1 MRRLLVLLLGLSF
14 APLLPAEE
22 TDLIIPSTT
31 EEMETVLG
39 DEDPCKD
46 CGVVTDVRQTK
57 PKSSLNPSQEQADSL
72 TVVEVTPTG
81 VVSEPLEV
89 YEASVEPWQI
99 TIRYDDEFIVH
110 EQNIKPSVE
119 VGDRVQVISGQIV
132 PR

>member
-22 TDLIIPSTT
+22 ADLIIPSST
-31 EEMETVLG
+31 EEMEKVLG
-39 DEDPCKD
+39 DEDPCKG

-57 PKSSLNPSQEQADSL
+57 PKSSLNPSLEQADTL

-81 VVSEPLEV
+81 IVSEPLET

>member
-1 MRRLLVLLLGLSF
+1 MGRLLVFLLGLTF

-22 TDLIIPSTT
+22 TDLIIPSST
-31 EEMETVLG
+31 EEMEKVLG

-57 PKSSLNPSQEQADSL
+57 PKSALNPSLEQADAL
-72 TVVEVTPTG
+72 TIVEVTPAG

-99 TIRYDDEFIVH
+99 TIRYNDEFIVH
-110 EQNIKPSVE
+110 EQNMRPSVE
-119 VGDRVQVISGQIV
+119 VGDRVQVISGQV
-132 PR
+132 VTR

>member
-1 MRRLLVLLLGLSF
+1 MGRLLVLLLGLSF

-22 TDLIIPSTT
+22 TDLIIPSST
-31 EEMETVLG
+31 EEMEEVLG
-39 DEDPCKD
+39 DEDPCKG

-57 PKSSLNPSQEQADSL
+57 PKSSLNPSLEEADTW

-99 TIRYDDEFIVH
+99 TIRYDDEFIIH
-110 EQNIKPSVE
+110 EQNMKPSVE
-119 VGDRVQVISGQIV
+119 VGDRVEVISGRVV